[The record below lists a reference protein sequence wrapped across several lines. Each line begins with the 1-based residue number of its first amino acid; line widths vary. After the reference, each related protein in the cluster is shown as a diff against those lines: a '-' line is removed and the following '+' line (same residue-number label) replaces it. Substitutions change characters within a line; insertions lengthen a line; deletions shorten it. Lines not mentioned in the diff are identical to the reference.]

1 MSEFLQGFVPFG
13 FSSLKMVIPSLAWA
27 WLNLASLCGVDASR
41 QVYFSC
47 NQTSDLQNFGQFLK
61 FPGFFH
67 LSLSSLGS
75 QLLGVAAEPDAMQQ
89 QEEQEEEQQ
98 EEEGEE
104 QEEQEEKEEQQE
116 ACVELVQMH
125 FSCIQIAITL
135 ACIQIAPITKV
146 RAEAKMQ
153 LKQICVQKGSHICI
167 QTFKHTDSSRLLW
180 SREFTKTS
188 QELRMLSSV
197 TINCQVTMIVMN
209 SGSQLSEL

>member
-27 WLNLASLCGVDASR
+27 WFNLASLCGVDASR

-67 LSLSSLGS
+67 LSFSSLGS

-89 QEEQEEEQQ
+89 QE
-98 EEEGEE
+98 
-104 QEEQEEKEEQQE
+104 KEEQHE
-116 ACVELVQMH
+116 ARVELVQMH

-167 QTFKHTDSSRLLW
+167 QTFKHTDRSRLL
-180 SREFTKTS
+180 
-188 QELRMLSSV
+188 
-197 TINCQVTMIVMN
+197 
-209 SGSQLSEL
+209 

>member
-1 MSEFLQGFVPFG
+1 MNFF
-13 FSSLKMVIPSLAWA
+13 
-27 WLNLASLCGVDASR
+27 
-41 QVYFSC
+41 C
-47 NQTSDLQNFGQFLK
+47 NQTSDWQNFGQFLK

-89 QEEQEEEQQ
+89 QEKEEEKK
-98 EEEGEE
+98 EEQEGEE
-104 QEEQEEKEEQQE
+104 EEQQE

-153 LKQICVQKGSHICI
+153 LKQIRVQKGSHICI
-167 QTFKHTDSSRLLW
+167 LTFKHTDKSRLLW
-180 SREFTKTS
+180 SREFTKKYS
-188 QELRMLSSV
+188 MLK
-197 TINCQVTMIVMN
+197 MN
-209 SGSQLSEL
+209 GYQMKPLQS